1 METPKYLQ
9 TLWSY
14 KWLLAF
20 GLIVAVVAAFFAGFT
35 ITNGEVQSRAVKS
48 FTASTTVLVTSPNDT
63 LFQAQ
68 VPGQTIEEGV
78 TAPEPLDLAAAT
90 QIYAY
95 LVSSEEVVSE
105 VEATTGTLDEDTE
118 SITAIRRTTQPAGD
132 ERFPGSLKL
141 PVLQIVGTAATP
153 ERAEELSATATD
165 VFVGYV
171 GDQQAAKQI
180 APEDRV
186 ELEVLASGA
195 AVAGET
201 SNPAIPIV
209 VTGFAVFLG
218 FVALAFVLAGIRS
231 NRSGRSKR
239 SRSRRRSSS
248 PVPTGGDA
256 APASDAATIEELE
269 PADDDQVLV
278 GAGTRSD

>member
-20 GLIVAVVAAFFAGFT
+20 GLVVAAVAAFFAGFSVT
-35 ITNGEVQSRAVKS
+35 SDGVQSRAVQS
-48 FTASTTVLVTSPNDT
+48 YTASTTVLVTSPTDT
-63 LFQAQ
+63 LFQSQ

-78 TAPEPLDLAAAT
+78 TAAEPLDLAAAT

-95 LVSSEEVVSE
+95 LVSGAEVRSE
-105 VEATTGTLDEDTE
+105 VEAATGPLDEDTE

-141 PVLQIVGTAATP
+141 PVLQIVGTASTP

-165 VFVGYV
+165 VFLDYV
-171 GDQQAAKQI
+171 ASEQTAKQI
-180 APEDRV
+180 APENRV
-186 ELEVLASGA
+186 ELEVLNSGA

-231 NRSGRSKR
+231 NRGKR
-239 SRSRRRSSS
+239 NRPRRRSRVAPPAGDGTTPQADTSS
-248 PVPTGGDA
+248 VEVIEPT
-256 APASDAATIEELE
+256 
-269 PADDDQVLV
+269 ADEDDQVLV
-278 GAGTRSD
+278 GAGTRAD